1 MAGKPGGIPEDRP
14 IPTGYLPSLGTGRK
28 RRRDALPPGTKP
40 DYHKR
45 DAVLSVRVDDA
56 LAEWVKGQ
64 AEAEGMSVNSW
75 LRNLLENLRSRS

>member
-1 MAGKPGGIPEDRP
+1 MTTKRDPLAGGQSYAERLSK
-14 IPTGYLPSLGTGRK
+14 GR
-28 RRRDALPPGTKP
+28 RKP

-64 AEAEGMSVNSW
+64 AEAQGLTVNAY
-75 LRNLLENLRSRS
+75 LRLLLENLRSRS